1 MYFCEHSLFLKR
13 PVPPWS
19 PCSSWMHC
27 DTLTE
32 SNHILG
38 DILCQDEG
46 DFCRVGSP
54 GISGR
59 TWWVFCKDVL
69 KSAASRSDAVLA
81 PKHSL
86 RKWTQLCA
94 RPSYNIHQHRV
105 SKYISFLEE
114 RGKASFLHVLY
125 RDKNVNH
132 QDVCNVYVT
141 CFQFTDMMTS
151 GHKLAFLSEFWA
163 SRHVR

>member
-1 MYFCEHSLFLKR
+1 MYCYEHSLFIKR

-27 DTLTE
+27 DTLIE
-32 SNHILG
+32 SNRILG
-38 DILCQDEG
+38 DILCQDTG

-69 KSAASRSDAVLA
+69 KSAALIWCCAR
-81 PKHSL
+81 PKTLTEEVNS
-86 RKWTQLCA
+86 TG
-94 RPSYNIHQHRV
+94 RPSYNIHQHHV
-105 SKYISFLEE
+105 SKYISFLAE
-114 RGKASFLHVLY
+114 RGKASCLHVEY

-132 QDVCNVYVT
+132 QDICNIYVT

-151 GHKLAFLSEFWA
+151 GHKLAFLSKFWA
-163 SRHVR
+163 